1 MGFTYNTDRYK
12 NQTIFILSVLLAVLV
27 TGGIFWRTEAA
38 AEAGMQQEIAGEIL
52 RFHVIADS
60 DSEEDQKL
68 KLEVRDAVTDYLSRE
83 LPEDLSLEE
92 TESWAREHTDEIED
106 AGEAALAEAGSDDP
120 VNAAV
125 TTCWFSDRTYDGLF
139 FPAGNY
145 RALRVEIG
153 EARGHNWWCVLY
165 PGLSF
170 GDAVNVVDPDGN
182 HEKTKNVLTEEE
194 YSKVTAVSDFKISWY
209 FWEGK

>member
-1 MGFTYNTDRYK
+1 M
-12 NQTIFILSVLLAVLV
+12 
-27 TGGIFWRTEAA
+27 
-38 AEAGMQQEIAGEIL
+38 
-52 RFHVIADS
+52 
-60 DSEEDQKL
+60 
-68 KLEVRDAVTDYLSRE
+68 TDYLSRE

-92 TESWAREHTDEIED
+92 TESWVREHTDEIED

-182 HEKTKNVLTEEE
+182 HEKIKNVLTEEE

>member
-1 MGFTYNTDRYK
+1 MDFTYNTDRYK
-12 NQTIFILSVLLAVLV
+12 NRIIFILSVLLAVVV
-27 TGGIFWRTEAA
+27 TGLIFWQTGAA

-52 RFHVIADS
+52 RLHVIANS
-60 DSEEDQKL
+60 DSEEDQEL
-68 KLEVRDAVTDYLSRE
+68 KLEVRDAVVDYLTRE
-83 LPEDLSLEE
+83 LPEGVSRSE
-92 TESWAREHTDEIED
+92 TENWVREHTDEIEEE
-106 AGEAALAEAGSDDP
+106 GQAALEKAGSNDS

-125 TTCWFSDRTYDGLF
+125 TTCWFSDRTYDDLF

-170 GDAVNVVDPDGN
+170 GDTVNVVDEDGN
-182 HEKTKNVLTEEE
+182 REKIKNVLTEEE
-194 YSKVTAVSDFKISWY
+194 YSEVTATSDFKISWY
-209 FWEGK
+209 FWKGK